1 LIEQEWNGEFWTE
14 AKLCGSPEN
23 GGLGFVYQI
32 GHHGFPCMFPA
43 KPRRMVVMDVAGIFT
58 VDFQYCGCDKSRRT
72 NNLGQLL
79 GNAWYPAST
88 VDPET
93 CATFQVLDSFRLL
106 NVVGNVSVHDFVGTL
121 ERLTDPLRLSSL
133 PVSPAFRKR
142 DKEADGIQDRYKAF
156 SRIARQYAYMLRA
169 KRAGRAHDPGGLGS
183 TKPGGLAVLCWA
195 CPHDGKNLPEGWRDV
210 EPQYR

>member
-1 LIEQEWNGEFWTE
+1 
-14 AKLCGSPEN
+14 
-23 GGLGFVYQI
+23 
-32 GHHGFPCMFPA
+32 MFPA
-43 KPRRMVVMDVAGIFT
+43 KPRRMVVMDVAGIIA
-58 VDFQYCGCDKSRRT
+58 VDFQYCRCDKSRRT

-88 VDPET
+88 VDLET

-156 SRIARQYAYMLRA
+156 SCIARQYAYMLRA
-169 KRAGRAHDPGGLGS
+169 KCAGRAHDPGGLGS
-183 TKPGGLAVLCWA
+183 TKPGELAVLCWA
-195 CPHDGKNLPEGWRDV
+195 CPHDSKNLPEGWRDV